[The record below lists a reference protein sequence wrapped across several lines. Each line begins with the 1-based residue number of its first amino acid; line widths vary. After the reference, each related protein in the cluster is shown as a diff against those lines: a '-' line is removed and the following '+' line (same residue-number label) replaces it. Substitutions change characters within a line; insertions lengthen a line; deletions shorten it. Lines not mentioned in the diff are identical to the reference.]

1 MQKKEAEARDAE
13 QHQRSRKWEVKFA
26 PQLATA
32 SRKVVVTSSDLKNY
46 MDQFSDETQLRTAMG
61 GAQVCVCVC
70 GTASHGHWGRA
81 GRVRGALA
89 MTGDQLQVT
98 SDQGQ

>member
-61 GAQVCVCVC
+61 GAQVCVCVWNRL
-70 GTASHGHWGRA
+70 ARPL
-81 GRVRGALA
+81 GAR
-89 MTGDQLQVT
+89 MTRPGSPRD
-98 SDQGQ
+98 D

>member
-1 MQKKEAEARDAE
+1 MYQVPSMQKKEAEARDAE

-70 GTASHGHWGRA
+70 GTASHGHWGRE
-81 GRVRGALA
+81 
-89 MTGDQLQVT
+89 
-98 SDQGQ
+98 